1 MSPSS
6 KESDQNK
13 WFQNYAIS
21 KFKES
26 DKVTEFSVE
35 KTWLKADTTLLTN
48 TEAALDSFSVTS
60 GGLTSFKD
68 SHIPITKVQQA
79 MCYLQF
85 ISIIKVSH
93 CANHINAIF
102 S

>member
-6 KESDQNK
+6 EESDQNK

-26 DKVTEFSVE
+26 DKVIEFSVE
-35 KTWLKADTTLLTN
+35 KTWLKADTTLPTN
-48 TEAALDSFSVTS
+48 TEAAPDGFSVTS

-79 MCYLQF
+79 MCYLHF

-93 CANHINAIF
+93 CG
-102 S
+102 